1 MAKKTE
7 DLKIKDEQLAKIQAF
22 VKQINNMQLTIGQV
36 ETQKQT
42 VMNQLFVVQQEL
54 TKFQNELKE
63 EYGNVSINIE
73 TGTIKEI
80 EDEPANKKD

>member
-54 TKFQNELKE
+54 TKFQNELKD

-80 EDEPANKKD
+80 EDEPANKED

>member
-80 EDEPANKKD
+80 EDEPANKED